1 MYEES
6 VALGDLRGLAKED
19 FCYLTT
25 TGRGIGKPHTI
36 EIWFGLEGHTLHMLS
51 GGRGSS
57 DWVKNIRRT
66 PRVTMRIRGYSFRG
80 HGRVVEGREED
91 ALARKLLLE
100 RYQRSSRDLTPANRR
115 ARRRAGVLYIEVSA
129 FFWFEGVYSRASLM
143 YCIAQRPSFERGLK
157 WTSCGL
163 AGR

>member
-6 VALGDLRGLAKED
+6 LALGDLRGLAEED

-66 PRVTMRIRGYSFRG
+66 PRVTMRISGYSFRW

-129 FFWFEGVYSRASLM
+129 FFWFECVYSRVSLM
-143 YCIAQRPSFERGLK
+143 YYIAQRPSFERGLK